1 LLQSTGHK
9 KYKLGLTTEPADLPL
24 PHGEE
29 VVAELLRMKIVV
41 GAPDICKHVLQVT
54 LRPHAVCALL
64 DVLLAS
70 GHPAFG
76 SRANRAQWRAK
87 LHAAVAAKY
96 PEPPEQASLPEA
108 ERNGFVPTAVLASI
122 KVMAP
127 SPAIPEDMDG
137 TVSSAP

>member
-1 LLQSTGHK
+1 
-9 KYKLGLTTEPADLPL
+9 
-24 PHGEE
+24 
-29 VVAELLRMKIVV
+29 M
-41 GAPDICKHVLQVT
+41 
-54 LRPHAVCALL
+54 VCALL

-76 SRANRAQWRAK
+76 SRASRAQWRAK

-108 ERNGFVPTAVLASI
+108 ERDGFVPTAVLASI

-137 TVSSAP
+137 TVSSAPGNKKRKTVQEDVPTSYLPQSSMSSARCSRY